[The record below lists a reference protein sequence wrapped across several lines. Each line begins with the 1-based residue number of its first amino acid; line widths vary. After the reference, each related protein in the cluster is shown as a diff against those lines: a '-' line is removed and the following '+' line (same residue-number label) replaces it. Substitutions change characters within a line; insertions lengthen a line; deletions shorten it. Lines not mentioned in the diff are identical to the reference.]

1 MRLSRADN
9 SRFAEWWFTVD
20 RALLGVLLSLIGIG
34 VVVALAASPAV
45 AIRKGLATFHFAER
59 HLVFATLGL
68 MVMLGVSLLSPRQIR
83 RLALGVLV
91 AGLMLLAW
99 VAFAG
104 PEINGAR
111 RWVRLAGSSFQPSE
125 ITKPGF
131 VVISAWLLAESRK
144 PAERQA
150 LPIAIGLLVLLA
162 GMLLAQPDVGQ
173 TMLIALVWGMLFFLS
188 GQPVRY
194 AAAFAGIGCAA
205 LIGAYCTY
213 DHVQRRIDRFL
224 APSSGDSFQVDR
236 ALQSFTEGGFLG
248 RGPGEGTIKT
258 VLPDAHTDFILAVI
272 AEEFGVIA
280 CLVLLGLYAFVLL
293 RAFRRILAEPDLFLR
308 LAIVGLAL
316 LIGLQAAINMGV
328 NVGLLPAKGMTLPFI
343 SAGGSS
349 SLAVSLAAGM
359 LLALMRRR
367 PDTAY
372 VKKPQPRARLDRME
386 PLVSRTASAE

>member
-1 MRLSRADN
+1 MKLSRADN
-9 SRFAEWWFTVD
+9 SRLAEWWFTID
-20 RALLGVLLSLIGIG
+20 RALLVVLLALTAIG

-59 HLVFATLGL
+59 HLVFATLGAL
-68 MVMLGVSLLSPRQIR
+68 VMLAVSLLSPRQIR
-83 RLALGVLV
+83 RLALAMLAG
-91 AGLMLLAW
+91 GLMLLVW
-99 VAFAG
+99 VALSG
-104 PEINGAR
+104 PEINGAK

-125 ITKPGF
+125 LAKPGF
-131 VVISAWLLAESRK
+131 IVISAWLLAESRK
-144 PAERQA
+144 PDEGQA
-150 LPIAIGLLVLLA
+150 LPIAIGLLVLLT
-162 GMLLAQPDVGQ
+162 GMLLMQPDVGQ

-188 GQPVRY
+188 GHPVRY
-194 AAAFAGIGCAA
+194 AAAFAGIGLSA
-205 LIGAYCTY
+205 LIGAYFTY

-272 AEEFGVIA
+272 AEEFGVVA
-280 CLVLLGLYAFVLL
+280 CLVLLGMFAFILI
-293 RAFRRILAEPDLFLR
+293 RAFQRILAEPDLFLR
-308 LAIVGLAL
+308 LAIIGLAL
-316 LIGLQAAINMGV
+316 LIGCQAAINMGV

-349 SLAVSLAAGM
+349 SLAVSLTAGM
-359 LLALMRRR
+359 LLGLMRRR

-372 VKKPQPRARLDRME
+372 VKKPQLRTRVERLE
-386 PLVSRTASAE
+386 PLAPAAPAE